1 MNIFATSACA
11 YESAKALDD
20 KRVIKM
26 ILESCQLLN
35 TALVH
40 DYGIEHSMGYK
51 PTHVN
56 HPCAVWV
63 RASIENYIWLCY
75 HLDAL
80 CEEYTARYNKVHACQ
95 QYVKHFFSKRDL
107 LPSKR
112 GPFKFVNCTTDFK
125 AINDTCLAYQMQLA
139 KKWNEDKRA
148 PTWYGDTAGYPD
160 WRLTSEGANV

>member
-56 HPCAVWV
+56 HPCAIWV
-63 RASIENYIWLCY
+63 RQDVKNYLWLCY

-80 CEEYTARYNKVHACQ
+80 CEEYTARYNKHHTCQ
-95 QYVKHFFSKRDL
+95 QYVKHFFSKKDL
-107 LPSKR
+107 LPNKQE
-112 GPFKFVNCTTDFK
+112 PFKFVNCATDFK

-148 PTWYGDTAGYPD
+148 PTWYGDTAGYPA
-160 WRLTSEGANV
+160 WRLTSEGASV